1 MNYPLIT
8 FSVIGFTVLVLIGYF
23 LRGALF
29 SISSVAADHAK
40 TYALPYVK
48 GGSLIMIAAFAAF
61 EQAYWALDENYRK
74 TMEWAVYFIF
84 FSKPITGGLA
94 VLVAFLDRSTQKAT
108 EEAERAKTGN
118 TPPPFVPKP
127 NP

>member
-1 MNYPLIT
+1 MNSPLIA
-8 FSVIGFTVLVLIGYF
+8 FSASVVVVLSLVIFF

-29 SISSVAADHAK
+29 SISSVAAAHAK
-40 TYALPYVK
+40 AYALPYVK

-61 EQAYWALDENYRK
+61 EQAFWALDEPTRA
-74 TMEWAVYFIF
+74 TMVWAVYFIF

-108 EEAERAKTGN
+108 DEAKEEKAKS
-118 TPPPFVPKP
+118 TPPFL
-127 NP
+127 NPPPP